1 MAGPPLV
8 PASHII
14 PLREGVM
21 QPEWYIGALM
31 ATPLASVSSA
41 RTEDMCHLSAR
52 VTATALRRVIIIP

>member
-1 MAGPPLV
+1 
-8 PASHII
+8 
-14 PLREGVM
+14 M
-21 QPEWYIGALM
+21 QPEWYIGSLM

>member
-1 MAGPPLV
+1 MAGPPLE

-21 QPEWYIGALM
+21 LPEWYIGTLM
-31 ATPLASVSSA
+31 ATALASLSSA
-41 RTEDMCHLSAR
+41 RIEDMRHLSAR